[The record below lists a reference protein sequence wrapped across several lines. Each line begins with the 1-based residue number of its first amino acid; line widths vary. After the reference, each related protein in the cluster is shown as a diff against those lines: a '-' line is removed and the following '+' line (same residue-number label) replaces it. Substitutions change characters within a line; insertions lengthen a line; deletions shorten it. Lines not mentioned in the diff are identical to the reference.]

1 MMMNFI
7 NPFLDDTDE
16 EETNIEEGR
25 FVMNDWN
32 NGEYEDHRVDVAA
45 EAAPVVEAVEEV
57 NVEFEVVD
65 GETEWITMPELA
77 RILGVAP
84 NTAQKYV
91 RQDGLEVSRLGR
103 GIKVRKSEVSGI
115 IQRRLTTL

>member
-1 MMMNFI
+1 MMKFN
-7 NPFLDDTDE
+7 NPFLNGSDDE
-16 EETNIEEGR
+16 EVTTNEGR
-25 FVMNDWN
+25 YEMNDWD
-32 NGEYEDHRVDVAA
+32 NGEYAEHREDVAA
-45 EAAPVVEAVEEV
+45 EVAPVVEAVEEV

>member
-1 MMMNFI
+1 MMNFI

-32 NGEYEDHRVDVAA
+32 NGVDVAA
-45 EAAPVVEAVEEV
+45 EVAPVVEAVEEV

-115 IQRRLTTL
+115 VQRRLTTL

>member
-1 MMMNFI
+1 MMVNFI

-16 EETNIEEGR
+16 DETTIDEGR
-25 FVMNDWN
+25 IEMNEWN
-32 NGEYEDHRVDVAA
+32 NDEYEDSREDVAA
-45 EAAPVVEAVEEV
+45 VETAGEV
-57 NVEFEVVD
+57 NVEFDVVA